1 MELPVGKQSPEF
13 WRKHIKAMDE
23 FDGSQAAYAKSQG
36 LSFSKLIYY
45 RDKFKKADGFARVVE
60 KVRTERS
67 YPQLPD
73 PRWLAHLIRELL
85 R

>member
-13 WRKHIKAMDE
+13 WRRHIKAMDE
-23 FDGSQAAYAKSQG
+23 FEGSQAAYAATHG
-36 LSFSKLIYY
+36 LSVSKLVYY

-60 KVRTERS
+60 KVMPARS
-67 YPQLPD
+67 SPQLPD
-73 PRWLAHLIRELL
+73 PRWLSQLIREFL